1 MFNNKNRCACATV
14 LLSVLFWSLTA
25 YAQEN
30 CKISIYEDE
39 HVQFLQPAGFCS
51 VPAAANP
58 FQICLTDNAGARIY
72 FAVSQKKAVNANKDI
87 FAGEETTAAN
97 KAIPADN
104 TLLISDYGSKLLG
117 MHGQKIDWVQ
127 LQRQRTPNNYL
138 ILYFWRNVEKQ
149 YLFLFEGPKIKM
161 DAIIKEA
168 EENII
173 FLKAEN
179 KK

>member
-1 MFNNKNRCACATV
+1 
-14 LLSVLFWSLTA
+14 
-25 YAQEN
+25 
-30 CKISIYEDE
+30 
-39 HVQFLQPAGFCS
+39 
-51 VPAAANP
+51 
-58 FQICLTDNAGARIY
+58 
-72 FAVSQKKAVNANKDI
+72 
-87 FAGEETTAAN
+87 
-97 KAIPADN
+97 
-104 TLLISDYGSKLLG
+104 

-161 DAIIKEA
+161 DAIIKEV